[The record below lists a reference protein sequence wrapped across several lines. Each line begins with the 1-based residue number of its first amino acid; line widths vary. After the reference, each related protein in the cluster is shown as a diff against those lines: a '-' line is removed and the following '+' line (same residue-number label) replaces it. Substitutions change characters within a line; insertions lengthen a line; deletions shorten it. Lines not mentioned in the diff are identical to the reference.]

1 MTTPTEPLADT
12 EPHLHGNLGTFGL
25 FFSMLAYN
33 APLVVVVGVLPVMVM
48 HGNGIGTPMLFI
60 IAGLILA
67 AFADGVIRMAKTL
80 PRPGAFYSFITAGL
94 GRVTGLGSG
103 FLMLASYLCV
113 AVSTIVLG
121 GIVLGELVTETLHGP
136 EAPWYVWAAVFW
148 AGTAVL
154 AYFRIDVSA
163 KVMTVVL
170 ALELAVV
177 AVYDFGVVAH
187 GGGPA
192 GLSAAPLNPAHLF
205 GGSLSIGLLLAMGMF
220 GGWEV
225 GVLFREELRRPDHSI
240 PRATYA
246 VIATAGIVYTITA
259 WLFISGVGVDSVVAA
274 VTADPTGTMN
284 SSLEQF
290 GGRFTR
296 DSVNVLINTSSF
308 AVLLCAHNVATRY
321 AFNLSVDGIL
331 PRALSG
337 VHSRYGSPHVASIAM
352 SVVSLVAF
360 IPALVGAEPY
370 TFYGATTGLAAFG
383 GLTVFFLTSIA
394 IARYL
399 RRTGQ
404 VESFL
409 RRVVLPAVAMIGV
422 GATLILAILNFS
434 VLTGGSAAL
443 SVGLIVLGVII
454 FGAGVVLA
462 GVYRRTRPAV
472 YSRIGRQ

>member
-1 MTTPTEPLADT
+1 VVTPTEPRADT
-12 EPHLHGNLGTFGL
+12 EPHLRGNLGTLGL
-25 FFSMLAYN
+25 YFSMLAYN
-33 APLVVVVGVLPVMVM
+33 APLVVVVGVLPVMIM

-60 IAGLILA
+60 IAGLVLA
-67 AFADGVIRMAKTL
+67 AFADGVIRMARTL

-94 GRVTGLGSG
+94 GRGTGLGSG

-113 AVSTIVLG
+113 AVGHIVLG
-121 GIVLGELVTETLHGP
+121 GIVLGELVTKTLHGP
-136 EAPWYVWAAVFW
+136 EAPWYVWAAVYW

-154 AYFRIDVSA
+154 GYFRIDLSA
-163 KVMTVVL
+163 KVMAVVL
-170 ALELAVV
+170 VLELAVV
-177 AVYDFGVVAH
+177 AVYDFGVVAS

-192 GLSAAPLNPAHLF
+192 WLSAAPLNPANLF
-205 GGSLSIGLLLAMGMF
+205 GGSLSIGLLLAMAMF

-225 GVLFREELRRPDHSI
+225 AVLFREELRRPDRSI

-246 VIATAGIVYTITA
+246 VIATAGIVYTVTT

-290 GGRFTR
+290 GGRFVR
-296 DSVNVLINTSSF
+296 DSVNVLINTSTF

-321 AFNLSVDGIL
+321 AFNLSADGIL

-337 VHSRYGSPHVASIAM
+337 VHSRHGSPHVASITL

-370 TFYGATTGLAAFG
+370 TFYGATAGLAAFG
-383 GLTVFFLTSIA
+383 GLTVFFLTSVA
-394 IARYL
+394 IASYL
-399 RRTGQ
+399 RRTGH

-422 GATLILAILNFS
+422 GATLILALFNFS
-434 VLTGGSAAL
+434 LLTGGSAAL
-443 SVGLIVLGVII
+443 SVGSIVLGVII
-454 FGAGVVLA
+454 FAAGVVLA
-462 GVYRRTRPAV
+462 GVYRRTRPAI
-472 YSRIGRQ
+472 YTRIGRQ